1 MTDPPSKYAFRST
14 MFGGPLIVM
23 QGASNPLRFE
33 SCGLC
38 FSPAAVDFGSW
49 SPGDMALGQAMAAEW
64 KQLRDAFWSKAGTRV
79 QHLIAP
85 SYPPSYF
92 PDYMQQLHDDVHGG
106 AGWDAIQAVSLQQ
119 LDSVVFVFRANL
131 GAQNTTVFPRGL
143 LMQTVYTVSSKDF
156 GWIKEASGGQLMTK
170 GITVEM

>member
-23 QGASNPLRFE
+23 QGPSIPLRFQ
-33 SCGLC
+33 LC
-38 FSPAAVDFGSW
+38 FLGFSPAAADFGSW
-49 SPGDMALGQAMAAEW
+49 STDDMALGQAMAAEW
-64 KQLRDAFWSKAGTRV
+64 KQLRDAFWSKSGTRV
-79 QHLIAP
+79 EHLIAP

-92 PDYMQQLHDDVHGG
+92 PDYMQQLNDNVHGG
-106 AGWDAIQAVSLQQ
+106 AGWDAVQAVSLLQ

-131 GAQNTTVFPRGL
+131 GSQNTTVFPRGL

-156 GWIKEASGGQLMTK
+156 GWIKEASGAQLMAQ